1 MIEKSAVSGF
11 ARFRSGLL
19 DLNHA
24 SIKDLASF
32 LQIAKF
38 VPRSPQGQ
46 TNFAIRTL
54 A

>member
-1 MIEKSAVSGF
+1 MIEKSATLRF
-11 ARFRSGLL
+11 ARYGSGLL

-24 SIKDLASF
+24 SIENLASV

-38 VPRSPQGQ
+38 VPCSPHGQ

>member
-1 MIEKSAVSGF
+1 MIEKSPALRP
-11 ARFRSGLL
+11 ARFGGGLL

-24 SIKDLASF
+24 SIKNSAGV
-32 LQIAKF
+32 LQIEKF